1 MAQRSP
7 GADVALG
14 RPEGLLGSAAAALEC
29 GGTVVVLVLV
39 LVLGL
44 VLVLMVVLTSPAV
57 CGAVRQVCGSPR
69 RRGGFQ

>member
-39 LVLGL
+39 LVLM
-44 VLVLMVVLTSPAV
+44 LVLMMVLTSPAV